1 MVVVIDTN
9 VFIDAFFHND
19 VMCQSILKL
28 IICNKIQLAVSIPIV
43 DEISNI
49 FTEHFIKLEADL
61 ESKKYIEISKNR
73 ILALAN
79 TYNPIKKFSIC
90 LDEDDNKFFDCAF
103 EACADYIITSDHH
116 LFSVKKPFVNKSGAS
131 LDVVKPERFYYIYN
145 FSQKFRIIY

>member
-79 TYNPIKKFSIC
+79 TYNPIKNFQYAWMKMTINFLIVLLKPVLIILLQVIIIC
-90 LDEDDNKFFDCAF
+90 FL
-103 EACADYIITSDHH
+103 
-116 LFSVKKPFVNKSGAS
+116 
-131 LDVVKPERFYYIYN
+131 
-145 FSQKFRIIY
+145 